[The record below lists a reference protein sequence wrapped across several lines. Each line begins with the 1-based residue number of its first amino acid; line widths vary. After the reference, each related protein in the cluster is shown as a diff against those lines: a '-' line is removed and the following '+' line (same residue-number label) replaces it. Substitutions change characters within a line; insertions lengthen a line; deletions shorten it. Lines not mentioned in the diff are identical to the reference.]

1 MPPNPDLHPD
11 LHSDSQIT
19 GAIDTTS
26 TRFTCRHSQNRAS
39 KPSRASLPLSTP
51 SAKRIPCQLAN
62 RAQIVGLSFGAR
74 LGTAVRHSMTLTS
87 LVLSLAFSGLAL
99 SGCAIAPRAQADEP
113 SKQPAAANA
122 RLIEQSK
129 AAMAACDAKFPAG
142 DPTTAV
148 VRRQCINDGFAIKLP
163 TFGPDQ
169 DLVRGVMADSM
180 VIAGQVQSGKM
191 TIAEGNAAIAEKWSK
206 AVSESQ
212 RRANSKNSVLAQQS
226 AAAAQQQSGGGCGAR
241 RCHTCR
247 ASRLYLHPKRQ
258 RRDVQLRA
266 IPWAPIRRARRRPPQ
281 LAAPPETASA
291 TPAPQWRRR
300 RTAPG

>member
-1 MPPNPDLHPD
+1 
-11 LHSDSQIT
+11 
-19 GAIDTTS
+19 
-26 TRFTCRHSQNRAS
+26 
-39 KPSRASLPLSTP
+39 
-51 SAKRIPCQLAN
+51 
-62 RAQIVGLSFGAR
+62 
-74 LGTAVRHSMTLTS
+74 MTLTS
-87 LVLSLAFSGLAL
+87 LVLSLALSGLAL
-99 SGCAIAPRAQADEP
+99 SGCAIVPPVQADEP

-122 RLIEQSK
+122 LLIEQSK

-142 DPTTAV
+142 DPKTAV

-226 AAAAQQQSGGGCGAR
+226 AAAAQQQSGAAAEPADVIPVELPGF
-241 RCHTCR
+241 TC
-247 ASRLYLHPKRQ
+247 SQ
-258 RRDVQLRA
+258 NGNV
-266 IPWAPIRRARRRPPQ
+266 
-281 LAAPPETASA
+281 A
-291 TPAPQWRRR
+291 TCN
-300 RTAPG
+300 